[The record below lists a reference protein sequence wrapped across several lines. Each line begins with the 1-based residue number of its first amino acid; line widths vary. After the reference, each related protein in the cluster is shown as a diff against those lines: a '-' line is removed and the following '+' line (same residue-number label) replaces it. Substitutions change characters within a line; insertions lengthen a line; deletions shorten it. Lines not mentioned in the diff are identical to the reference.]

1 MQKKGTLGSLFEH
14 SGVTLVSLWSERITG
29 VSQAIFNWTWMKM
42 LQQIFIKTLKNTSPP
57 GQLCNGPH
65 VNFFF
70 FESNSW
76 KFRFTQKWN
85 NLIAKMQFYF
95 CQKTNIWYTHEET
108 TLPEQFWTSIKQTP
122 QSYLR
127 LYPDH
132 SWALMLNLE
141 DVDEAHHRA
150 PPATKVLPCNNTK
163 FKSSS
168 PAAQIWFSVPRLN

>member
-1 MQKKGTLGSLFEH
+1 
-14 SGVTLVSLWSERITG
+14 
-29 VSQAIFNWTWMKM
+29 MKM
-42 LQQIFIKTLKNTSPP
+42 LQQIFIKTLKNTSPL

-65 VNFFF
+65 VNDFF

-150 PPATKVLPCNNTK
+150 PPATKVLPCNNMK